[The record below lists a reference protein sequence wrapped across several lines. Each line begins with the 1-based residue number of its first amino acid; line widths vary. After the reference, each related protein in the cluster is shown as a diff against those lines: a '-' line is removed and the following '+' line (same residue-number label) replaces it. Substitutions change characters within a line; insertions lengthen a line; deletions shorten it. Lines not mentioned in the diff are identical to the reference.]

1 MAEEEKKEKKKPSS
15 PRKRTP
21 KKNMGMLPDE
31 GQMIQYSLFDTKQK
45 INEST
50 STLMDLRVSPFMPVD
65 KISHNS
71 ALAREFVANKNI
83 LKRETAFG
91 TVEIRNRLLTQY
103 HKMILDCI
111 MVHNIRSVVYKGTI
125 AIYFSIYEIAQQ
137 LGLEWN
143 GKTQKNIQEAIE
155 YIKDVVIVR
164 TDADKPSITSSYNII
179 QEMKY
184 SSKEQAYVIVL
195 SSQYAEYFNK
205 TISINYNKRF
215 DELIGIRGKGSAF
228 IRSIIEFFITHDASA
243 DNIQRMKL
251 MQLLETI
258 NYPCQTPRQVTSA
271 KQYLKEYEKE
281 LAKFNIKYY
290 SGSQL
295 FEYTGTT
302 DIRFIPPLEG
312 LLD

>member
-1 MAEEEKKEKKKPSS
+1 MSVEKDDEVKPKVIRKRVTKEKV
-15 PRKRTP
+15 
-21 KKNMGMLPDE
+21 GFLPNE
-31 GQMIQYSLFDTKQK
+31 SQIQYSLFDTKQK

-50 STLMDLRVSPFMPVD
+50 ATLMDLRVSPFMPVD

-71 ALAREFVANKNI
+71 ALAKEFVANKNI

-111 MVHNIRSVVYKGTI
+111 MIHNTRSVVYKGTI
-125 AIYFSIYEIAQQ
+125 AIYFSIYEISQK
-137 LGLEWN
+137 LGLEWS

-164 TDADKPSITSSYNII
+164 TDSSGSGIASSYNII

-184 SSKEQAYVIVL
+184 SSKEQSYVIVL
-195 SSQYAEYFNK
+195 SSLYAEYFNK
-205 TISINYNKRF
+205 TMSINYNKRF
-215 DELIGIRGKGSAF
+215 DELISIRGKGSAF

-243 DNIQRMKL
+243 ENIQRMKL
-251 MQLLETI
+251 IQLLETI
-258 NYPCQTPRQVTSA
+258 NYPCETPRQVTSA
-271 KQYLKEYEKE
+271 KQYLKDYEDE

-295 FEYTGTT
+295 FEYSGTT
-302 DIRFIPPLEG
+302 DIRFIPPLDG

>member
-1 MAEEEKKEKKKPSS
+1 MSVEKDDEVKPKVIRKRVTKEKV
-15 PRKRTP
+15 
-21 KKNMGMLPDE
+21 GFLPNE
-31 GQMIQYSLFDTKQK
+31 SQIQYSLFDTKQK

-50 STLMDLRVSPFMPVD
+50 ATLMDLRVSPFMPVD

-71 ALAREFVANKNI
+71 ALAKEFVANKNI

-111 MVHNIRSVVYKGTI
+111 MIHNTRSVVYKGTI
-125 AIYFSIYEIAQQ
+125 AIYFSIYEIAQK
-137 LGLEWN
+137 LGLEWS

-164 TDADKPSITSSYNII
+164 TDSSGSGIASSYNII

-184 SSKEQAYVIVL
+184 SSKEQSYVIVL
-195 SSQYAEYFNK
+195 SSLYAEYFNK
-205 TISINYNKRF
+205 TMSINYNKRF
-215 DELIGIRGKGSAF
+215 DELISIRGKGSAF

-243 DNIQRMKL
+243 ENIQRMKL
-251 MQLLETI
+251 IQLLETI
-258 NYPCQTPRQVTSA
+258 NYPCETPRQISSA
-271 KQYLKEYEKE
+271 KQYLKDYEDE

-295 FEYTGTT
+295 FEYSGTT
-302 DIRFIPPLEG
+302 DIRFIPPLDG
-312 LLD
+312 FLD

>member
-1 MAEEEKKEKKKPSS
+1 MSVEKDDEVKPKVIRKRVTKEKV
-15 PRKRTP
+15 
-21 KKNMGMLPDE
+21 GFLPNE
-31 GQMIQYSLFDTKQK
+31 SQIQYSLFDTKQK

-50 STLMDLRVSPFMPVD
+50 ATLMDLRVSPFMPVD

-71 ALAREFVANKNI
+71 ALAKEFVANKNI

-111 MVHNIRSVVYKGTI
+111 MIHNTRSVVYKGTI
-125 AIYFSIYEIAQQ
+125 AIYFSIYEIAQK
-137 LGLEWN
+137 LGLEWS

-164 TDADKPSITSSYNII
+164 TDASGSGIASSYNII

-184 SSKEQAYVIVL
+184 SSKEQSYVIVL
-195 SSQYAEYFNK
+195 SSLYAEYFNK
-205 TISINYNKRF
+205 TMSINYNKRF
-215 DELIGIRGKGSAF
+215 DELISIRGKGSAF

-243 DNIQRMKL
+243 ENIQRMKL
-251 MQLLETI
+251 IQLLETI
-258 NYPCQTPRQVTSA
+258 NYPCETPRQVTSA
-271 KQYLKEYEKE
+271 KQYLKDYEDE

-295 FEYTGTT
+295 FEYSGTT

-312 LLD
+312 LID

>member
-1 MAEEEKKEKKKPSS
+1 MSIEKNEITKPKTTKK
-15 PRKRTP
+15 RVP
-21 KKNMGMLPDE
+21 KSKMDLISNE
-31 GQMIQYSLFDTKQK
+31 NQIQYSLFDTKQK
-45 INEST
+45 IYEST

-71 ALAREFVANKNI
+71 ALAKEFVANKNI

-111 MVHNIRSVVYKGTI
+111 MIHNTRSVVYKGTI
-125 AIYFSIYEIAQQ
+125 AIYFSIYEISQK
-137 LGLEWN
+137 LGLEWS

-164 TDADKPSITSSYNII
+164 SDNNGSGISSSYNII

-184 SSKEQAYVIVL
+184 SSKEQSYVIVL
-195 SSQYAEYFNK
+195 SSLYAEYFNK
-205 TISINYNKRF
+205 TMSINYNKRF
-215 DELIGIRGKGSAF
+215 DELINIRGKGSAF

-258 NYPCQTPRQVTSA
+258 NYPSETPRQISSA
-271 KQYLKEYEKE
+271 KQYLKDYEDE

-295 FEYTGTT
+295 FEYSGTT
-302 DIRFIPPLEG
+302 DIRFIPPLDG

>member
-1 MAEEEKKEKKKPSS
+1 MSL
-15 PRKRTP
+15 
-21 KKNMGMLPDE
+21 LPDE
-31 GQMIQYSLFDTKQK
+31 GQMLQYSLFDTKQK

-164 TDADKPSITSSYNII
+164 TDTDNASITSSYNII

-215 DELIGIRGKGSAF
+215 DELIGIRGKGSAL

-258 NYPCQTPRQVTSA
+258 NYPCQTPRQLTSA
-271 KQYLKEYEKE
+271 KQYIKEYEKE
-281 LAKFNIKYY
+281 LSKFNIKYY

>member
-1 MAEEEKKEKKKPSS
+1 
-15 PRKRTP
+15 
-21 KKNMGMLPDE
+21 
-31 GQMIQYSLFDTKQK
+31 
-45 INEST
+45 
-50 STLMDLRVSPFMPVD
+50 MDLRVSPFMPVD

-71 ALAREFVANKNI
+71 ALAKEFVANKNI

-111 MVHNIRSVVYKGTI
+111 MIHNTRSVVYKGTI
-125 AIYFSIYEIAQQ
+125 AIYFSIYEIAQK
-137 LGLEWN
+137 LGLEWS

-164 TDADKPSITSSYNII
+164 TDASGSGIASSYNII

-184 SSKEQAYVIVL
+184 SSKEQSYVIVL
-195 SSQYAEYFNK
+195 SSLYAEYFNK
-205 TISINYNKRF
+205 TMSINYNKRF
-215 DELIGIRGKGSAF
+215 DELISIRGKGSAF

-243 DNIQRMKL
+243 ENIQRMKL
-251 MQLLETI
+251 IQLLGTI
-258 NYPCQTPRQVTSA
+258 NYPCETPRQVTSA
-271 KQYLKEYEKE
+271 KQYLKDYEDE

-295 FEYTGTT
+295 FEYSGTT
-302 DIRFIPPLEG
+302 DIRFIPPLDG

>member
-1 MAEEEKKEKKKPSS
+1 MSVEKDDEVKPKVIRKRVTKEKV
-15 PRKRTP
+15 
-21 KKNMGMLPDE
+21 GFLPNE
-31 GQMIQYSLFDTKQK
+31 SQIQYSLFDTKQK

-50 STLMDLRVSPFMPVD
+50 ATLMDLRVSPFMPVD

-71 ALAREFVANKNI
+71 ALAKEFVANKNI

-111 MVHNIRSVVYKGTI
+111 MIHNTRSVVYKGTI
-125 AIYFSIYEIAQQ
+125 AIYFSIYEIAQK
-137 LGLEWN
+137 LGLEWS

-164 TDADKPSITSSYNII
+164 TDSSGSGIASSYNII

-184 SSKEQAYVIVL
+184 SSKEQSYVIVL
-195 SSQYAEYFNK
+195 SSLYAEYFNK
-205 TISINYNKRF
+205 TMSINYNKRF
-215 DELIGIRGKGSAF
+215 DELISIRGKGSAF

-243 DNIQRMKL
+243 ENIQRMKL
-251 MQLLETI
+251 IQLLETI
-258 NYPCQTPRQVTSA
+258 NYPCETPRQVTSA
-271 KQYLKEYEKE
+271 KQYLKDYEDE

-295 FEYTGTT
+295 FEYSGTT

-312 LLD
+312 LID

>member
-1 MAEEEKKEKKKPSS
+1 MAEEKNEKKKPSS

-21 KKNMGMLPDE
+21 KKNVGLLPDE
-31 GQMIQYSLFDTKQK
+31 GQMVQYNLFDTKQK

-164 TDADKPSITSSYNII
+164 TDADNPSITSSYNII

-290 SGSQL
+290 TGSQL

>member
-1 MAEEEKKEKKKPSS
+1 MSVEKDDEVKPKFIRKRVTKEKV
-15 PRKRTP
+15 
-21 KKNMGMLPDE
+21 GFLPNE
-31 GQMIQYSLFDTKQK
+31 SQIQYSLFDTKQK

-50 STLMDLRVSPFMPVD
+50 ATLMDLRVSPFMPVD

-71 ALAREFVANKNI
+71 ALAKEFVANKNI

-111 MVHNIRSVVYKGTI
+111 MIHNTRSVVYKGTI
-125 AIYFSIYEIAQQ
+125 AIYFSIYEIAQK
-137 LGLEWN
+137 LGLEWS

-164 TDADKPSITSSYNII
+164 TDSSGSGIASSYNII

-184 SSKEQAYVIVL
+184 SSKEQSYVIVL
-195 SSQYAEYFNK
+195 SSLYAEYFNK
-205 TISINYNKRF
+205 TMSINYNKRF
-215 DELIGIRGKGSAF
+215 DELISIRGKGSAF

-243 DNIQRMKL
+243 ENIQRMKL
-251 MQLLETI
+251 IQLLETI
-258 NYPCQTPRQVTSA
+258 NYPCETPRQVTSA
-271 KQYLKEYEKE
+271 KQYLKEYEDE

-290 SGSQL
+290 TGSQL
-295 FEYTGTT
+295 FEYSGTT
-302 DIRFIPPLEG
+302 DIRFIPPLDG

>member
-1 MAEEEKKEKKKPSS
+1 MSVEKDDEVKPKVIRKRVTKEKV
-15 PRKRTP
+15 
-21 KKNMGMLPDE
+21 GFLPNE
-31 GQMIQYSLFDTKQK
+31 SQIQYSLFDTKQK

-50 STLMDLRVSPFMPVD
+50 ATLMDLRVSPFMPVD

-71 ALAREFVANKNI
+71 ALAKEFVANKNI

-111 MVHNIRSVVYKGTI
+111 MIHNTRSVVYKGTI
-125 AIYFSIYEIAQQ
+125 AIYFSIYEISQK
-137 LGLEWN
+137 LGLEWS

-164 TDADKPSITSSYNII
+164 SDNNGSGISSSYNII

-184 SSKEQAYVIVL
+184 SSKEQSYVIVL
-195 SSQYAEYFNK
+195 SSLYAEYFNK
-205 TISINYNKRF
+205 TMSINYNKRF
-215 DELIGIRGKGSAF
+215 DELINIRGKGSAF

-258 NYPCQTPRQVTSA
+258 NYPSETPRQISSA
-271 KQYLKEYEKE
+271 KQYLKDYEDE

-295 FEYTGTT
+295 FEYSGTT
-302 DIRFIPPLEG
+302 DIRFIPPLDG
-312 LLD
+312 FLD

>member
-1 MAEEEKKEKKKPSS
+1 MSVEKDDEVKPKVIRKRVTKEKV
-15 PRKRTP
+15 
-21 KKNMGMLPDE
+21 GFLPNE
-31 GQMIQYSLFDTKQK
+31 SQIQYSLFDTKQK

-50 STLMDLRVSPFMPVD
+50 ATLMDLRVSPFMPVD

-71 ALAREFVANKNI
+71 ALAKEFVANKNI

-111 MVHNIRSVVYKGTI
+111 MIHNTRSVVYKGTI
-125 AIYFSIYEIAQQ
+125 AIYFSIYEIAQK
-137 LGLEWN
+137 LGLEWS

-164 TDADKPSITSSYNII
+164 TDSSGSGIASSYNII

-184 SSKEQAYVIVL
+184 SSKEQSYVIVL
-195 SSQYAEYFNK
+195 SSLYAEYFNK
-205 TISINYNKRF
+205 TMSINYNKRF
-215 DELIGIRGKGSAF
+215 DELISIRGKGSAF

-243 DNIQRMKL
+243 ENIQRMKL
-251 MQLLETI
+251 IQLLETI
-258 NYPCQTPRQVTSA
+258 NYSCETPRQVTSA
-271 KQYLKEYEKE
+271 KQYLKDYEDE

-295 FEYTGTT
+295 FEYSGTT
-302 DIRFIPPLEG
+302 DIRFIPPLDG

>member
-1 MAEEEKKEKKKPSS
+1 MSVEKDDEVKPKVIRKRVTKEKV
-15 PRKRTP
+15 
-21 KKNMGMLPDE
+21 GFLPNE
-31 GQMIQYSLFDTKQK
+31 SQIQYSLFDTKQK

-50 STLMDLRVSPFMPVD
+50 ATLMDLRVSPFMPVD

-71 ALAREFVANKNI
+71 ALAKEFVANKNI

-111 MVHNIRSVVYKGTI
+111 MIHNTRSVVYKGTI
-125 AIYFSIYEIAQQ
+125 AIYFSIYEIAQK
-137 LGLEWN
+137 LGLEWS

-164 TDADKPSITSSYNII
+164 TDSSGSGIASSYNII
-179 QEMKY
+179 KEMKY
-184 SSKEQAYVIVL
+184 SSKEQSYVIVL
-195 SSQYAEYFNK
+195 SSLYAEYFNK
-205 TISINYNKRF
+205 TMSINYNKRF
-215 DELIGIRGKGSAF
+215 DELISIRGKGSAF

-243 DNIQRMKL
+243 ENIQRMKL
-251 MQLLETI
+251 IQLLETI
-258 NYPCQTPRQVTSA
+258 NYPCETPRQISSA
-271 KQYLKEYEKE
+271 KQYLKDYEDE

-295 FEYTGTT
+295 FEYSGTT
-302 DIRFIPPLEG
+302 DIRFIPPLDG

>member
-1 MAEEEKKEKKKPSS
+1 MSVEKDDEVKPKVIRKRVTKEKV
-15 PRKRTP
+15 
-21 KKNMGMLPDE
+21 GFLPNE
-31 GQMIQYSLFDTKQK
+31 SQIQYSLFDTKQK

-50 STLMDLRVSPFMPVD
+50 ATLMDLRVSPFMPVD

-71 ALAREFVANKNI
+71 ALAKEFVANKNI

-111 MVHNIRSVVYKGTI
+111 MIHNTRSVVYKGTI
-125 AIYFSIYEIAQQ
+125 AIYFSIYEIAQK
-137 LGLEWN
+137 LGLEWS

-164 TDADKPSITSSYNII
+164 TDSSGSGIASSYNII

-184 SSKEQAYVIVL
+184 SSKEQSYVIVL
-195 SSQYAEYFNK
+195 SSLYAEYFNK
-205 TISINYNKRF
+205 TMSINYNKRF
-215 DELIGIRGKGSAF
+215 DELISIRGKGSAF

-243 DNIQRMKL
+243 ENIQRMKL
-251 MQLLETI
+251 IQLLETI
-258 NYPCQTPRQVTSA
+258 NYPCETPRQVTSA
-271 KQYLKEYEKE
+271 KQYLKEYEDE

-295 FEYTGTT
+295 FEYSGTT
-302 DIRFIPPLEG
+302 DIRFIPPLDG

>member
-1 MAEEEKKEKKKPSS
+1 MSIEKNEITKPKTTKK
-15 PRKRTP
+15 RVP
-21 KKNMGMLPDE
+21 KLKMDMISNE
-31 GQMIQYSLFDTKQK
+31 NQIQYSLFDTKQK
-45 INEST
+45 IYEST

-71 ALAREFVANKNI
+71 ALAKEFVANKNI

-111 MVHNIRSVVYKGTI
+111 MIHNTRSVVYKGTI
-125 AIYFSIYEIAQQ
+125 AIYFSIYEISQK
-137 LGLEWN
+137 LGLEWS

-164 TDADKPSITSSYNII
+164 SDNNGSGISSSYNII

-184 SSKEQAYVIVL
+184 SSKEQSYVIVL
-195 SSQYAEYFNK
+195 SSLYAEYFNK
-205 TISINYNKRF
+205 TMSINYNKRF
-215 DELIGIRGKGSAF
+215 DELINIRGKGSAF

-258 NYPCQTPRQVTSA
+258 NYPCETPRQISSA
-271 KQYLKEYEKE
+271 KQYLKDYEDE

-295 FEYTGTT
+295 FEYSGTT
-302 DIRFIPPLEG
+302 DIRFIPPLDG
-312 LLD
+312 FLD

>member
-1 MAEEEKKEKKKPSS
+1 MSIEKNESTKPKTVKKRVLKEK
-15 PRKRTP
+15 T
-21 KKNMGMLPDE
+21 GFLPNE
-31 GQMIQYSLFDTKQK
+31 SLVQYSLFDTKQK

-71 ALAREFVANKNI
+71 ALAKEFVANKNI

-111 MVHNIRSVVYKGTI
+111 MIHNIRSVVYKGTI
-125 AIYFSIYEIAQQ
+125 AIYFSIYEIAQK
-137 LGLEWN
+137 LGLEWS

-155 YIKDVVIVR
+155 YIKGVVIVR
-164 TDADKPSITSSYNII
+164 TDSSGSGIASSYNII

-184 SSKEQAYVIVL
+184 SAKEQSYVIVL
-195 SSQYAEYFNK
+195 SSLYAEYFNK
-205 TISINYNKRF
+205 TMSINYNKRF
-215 DELIGIRGKGSAF
+215 DELISIRGKGSAF

-243 DNIQRMKL
+243 ENIQRMKL
-251 MQLLETI
+251 IQLLETI
-258 NYPCQTPRQVTSA
+258 NYPCETPRQVTSA
-271 KQYLKEYEKE
+271 KQYLKEYEDE

-290 SGSQL
+290 TGSQL
-295 FEYTGTT
+295 FEYSGTT
-302 DIRFIPPLEG
+302 DIRFIPPLDG

>member
-1 MAEEEKKEKKKPSS
+1 MSIEKNEITKPKTTT
-15 PRKRTP
+15 KRVP
-21 KKNMGMLPDE
+21 KSKMDLISNE
-31 GQMIQYSLFDTKQK
+31 NQIQYSLFDTKQK
-45 INEST
+45 IYEST

-71 ALAREFVANKNI
+71 ALAKEFVANKNI

-111 MVHNIRSVVYKGTI
+111 MIHNTRSVVYKGTI
-125 AIYFSIYEIAQQ
+125 AIYFSIYEISQK
-137 LGLEWN
+137 LGLEWS

-164 TDADKPSITSSYNII
+164 SDNNGSGISSSYNII

-184 SSKEQAYVIVL
+184 SSKEQSYVIVL
-195 SSQYAEYFNK
+195 SSLYAEYFNK
-205 TISINYNKRF
+205 TMSINYNKRF
-215 DELIGIRGKGSAF
+215 DELINIRGKGSAF

-258 NYPCQTPRQVTSA
+258 NYPSETPRQISSA
-271 KQYLKEYEKE
+271 KQYLKDYEDE

-295 FEYTGTT
+295 FEYSGTT

-312 LLD
+312 LID

>member
-1 MAEEEKKEKKKPSS
+1 MSVEKDDEVKPKVIRKRVTKEKV
-15 PRKRTP
+15 
-21 KKNMGMLPDE
+21 GFLPNE
-31 GQMIQYSLFDTKQK
+31 SQIQYSLFDTKQK

-50 STLMDLRVSPFMPVD
+50 ATLMDLRVSPFMPVD

-71 ALAREFVANKNI
+71 ALAKEFVANKNI

-111 MVHNIRSVVYKGTI
+111 MIHNTRSVVYKGTI
-125 AIYFSIYEIAQQ
+125 AIYFSIYEIAQK
-137 LGLEWN
+137 LGLEWS

-164 TDADKPSITSSYNII
+164 TDSSGSGIASSYNII

-184 SSKEQAYVIVL
+184 SSKEKSYVIVL
-195 SSQYAEYFNK
+195 SSLYAEYFNK
-205 TISINYNKRF
+205 TMSINYNKRF
-215 DELIGIRGKGSAF
+215 DELISIRGKGSAF

-243 DNIQRMKL
+243 ENIQRMKL
-251 MQLLETI
+251 IQLLETI
-258 NYPCQTPRQVTSA
+258 NYPCETPRQVTSA
-271 KQYLKEYEKE
+271 KQYLKEYEDE

-290 SGSQL
+290 TGSQL
-295 FEYTGTT
+295 FEYSGTT
-302 DIRFIPPLEG
+302 DIRFIPPLDG

>member
-1 MAEEEKKEKKKPSS
+1 
-15 PRKRTP
+15 
-21 KKNMGMLPDE
+21 
-31 GQMIQYSLFDTKQK
+31 MIQYSLFDTKQK

-164 TDADKPSITSSYNII
+164 TDADNPSITSSYNII

>member
-1 MAEEEKKEKKKPSS
+1 MSVEKDDEVKPKVIRKRVTKEKI
-15 PRKRTP
+15 
-21 KKNMGMLPDE
+21 GFLPNE
-31 GQMIQYSLFDTKQK
+31 SQIQYSLFDTKQK

-50 STLMDLRVSPFMPVD
+50 ATLMDLRVSPFMPVD

-71 ALAREFVANKNI
+71 ALAKEFVANKNI

-111 MVHNIRSVVYKGTI
+111 MIHNTRSVVYKGTI
-125 AIYFSIYEIAQQ
+125 AIYFSIYEIAQK
-137 LGLEWN
+137 LGLEWS

-164 TDADKPSITSSYNII
+164 TDASGSGIASSYNII

-184 SSKEQAYVIVL
+184 SSKEQSYVIVL
-195 SSQYAEYFNK
+195 SSLYAEYFNK
-205 TISINYNKRF
+205 TMSINYNKRF
-215 DELIGIRGKGSAF
+215 DELISIRGKGSAF

-243 DNIQRMKL
+243 ENIQRMKL
-251 MQLLETI
+251 IQLLETI
-258 NYPCQTPRQVTSA
+258 NYPCETPRQVTSA
-271 KQYLKEYEKE
+271 KQYLKDYEDE

-295 FEYTGTT
+295 FEYSGTT
-302 DIRFIPPLEG
+302 DIRFIPPLDG

>member
-1 MAEEEKKEKKKPSS
+1 MAKEKKDD
-15 PRKRTP
+15 
-21 KKNMGMLPDE
+21 KKIDINKEMGLLLKEDDNI
-31 GQMIQYSLFDTKQK
+31 IQYSLFDTKQK

-71 ALAREFVANKNI
+71 ALAGEFIANKNI

-103 HKMILDCI
+103 HKLILDCI
-111 MVHNIRSVVYKGTI
+111 MINNIKSVIYKGTI
-125 AIYFSIYEIAQQ
+125 AIYFSIYKISQK

-143 GKTQKNIQEAIE
+143 GKTQKNIREAIE

-164 TDADKPSITSSYNII
+164 TDVANPNITSSYNII

-195 SSQYAEYFNK
+195 SSQYAEYFNQ

-215 DELIGIRGKGSAF
+215 NEIIEIRGKGSAL
-228 IRSIIEFFITHDASA
+228 IRSIIEFFITHDASE
-243 DNIQRMKL
+243 DNIQRISLK
-251 MQLLETI
+251 QLLETI
-258 NYPCQTPRQVTSA
+258 NYPCKTPRQITSA
-271 KQYLKEYEKE
+271 RQFIRTYSQE
-281 LAKFNIKYY
+281 LEKFNIKYY
-290 SGSQL
+290 TKSQI
-295 FEYTGTT
+295 FEYTGAE
-302 DIRFIPPLEG
+302 DIRFIPPLDG
-312 LLD
+312 FLD

>member
-1 MAEEEKKEKKKPSS
+1 MAEEKNEKKKTSS

-21 KKNMGMLPDE
+21 KKNVGLLPDE
-31 GQMIQYSLFDTKQK
+31 GQMVQYNLFDTKQK

-164 TDADKPSITSSYNII
+164 TNADNPSITSSYNII

-290 SGSQL
+290 TGSQL

>member
-1 MAEEEKKEKKKPSS
+1 MSVEKDDEVKPKFIRKRVTKEKV
-15 PRKRTP
+15 
-21 KKNMGMLPDE
+21 GFLPNE
-31 GQMIQYSLFDTKQK
+31 SQIQYSLFDTKQK

-50 STLMDLRVSPFMPVD
+50 ATLMDLRVSPFMPVD

-71 ALAREFVANKNI
+71 ALAKEFVANKNI

-111 MVHNIRSVVYKGTI
+111 MIHNTRSVVYKGTI
-125 AIYFSIYEIAQQ
+125 AIYFSIYEIAQK
-137 LGLEWN
+137 LGLEWS

-164 TDADKPSITSSYNII
+164 TDSSGSGIASSYNII

-184 SSKEQAYVIVL
+184 SSKEQSYVIVL
-195 SSQYAEYFNK
+195 SSLYAEYFNK
-205 TISINYNKRF
+205 TMSINYNKRF
-215 DELIGIRGKGSAF
+215 DELISIRGKGSAF

-243 DNIQRMKL
+243 ENIQRMKL
-251 MQLLETI
+251 IQLLETI
-258 NYPCQTPRQVTSA
+258 NYPCETPRQISSA
-271 KQYLKEYEKE
+271 KQYLKDYEDE

-295 FEYTGTT
+295 FEYSGTT
-302 DIRFIPPLEG
+302 DIRFIPPLDG

>member
-1 MAEEEKKEKKKPSS
+1 MSIEKNEITKPKTTT
-15 PRKRTP
+15 KRVP
-21 KKNMGMLPDE
+21 KSKMDLISNE
-31 GQMIQYSLFDTKQK
+31 NQIQYSLFDTKQK
-45 INEST
+45 IYEST

-71 ALAREFVANKNI
+71 ALAKEFVANKNI

-111 MVHNIRSVVYKGTI
+111 MIHNTRSVVYKGTI
-125 AIYFSIYEIAQQ
+125 AIYFSIYEISQK
-137 LGLEWN
+137 LGLEWS

-164 TDADKPSITSSYNII
+164 SDNNGSGISSSYNII

-184 SSKEQAYVIVL
+184 SSKEQSYVIVL
-195 SSQYAEYFNK
+195 SSLYAEYFNK
-205 TISINYNKRF
+205 TMSINYNKRF
-215 DELIGIRGKGSAF
+215 DELINIRGKGSAF

-258 NYPCQTPRQVTSA
+258 NYPSETPRQISSA
-271 KQYLKEYEKE
+271 KQYLKDYEDE

-295 FEYTGTT
+295 FEYSGTT
-302 DIRFIPPLEG
+302 DIRFIPPLDG

>member
-1 MAEEEKKEKKKPSS
+1 MSVEKDDEVKPKVIRKRVTKEKV
-15 PRKRTP
+15 
-21 KKNMGMLPDE
+21 GFLPNE
-31 GQMIQYSLFDTKQK
+31 SQIQYSLFDTKQK

-50 STLMDLRVSPFMPVD
+50 ATLMDLRVSPFMPVD

-71 ALAREFVANKNI
+71 ALAKEFVANKNI

-111 MVHNIRSVVYKGTI
+111 MIHNTRSVVYKGTI
-125 AIYFSIYEIAQQ
+125 AIYFSIYEISQK
-137 LGLEWN
+137 LGLEWS

-164 TDADKPSITSSYNII
+164 TDSSGSGIASSYNII

-184 SSKEQAYVIVL
+184 SSKEQSYVIVL
-195 SSQYAEYFNK
+195 SSLYAEYFNK
-205 TISINYNKRF
+205 TMSINYNKRF
-215 DELIGIRGKGSAF
+215 DELINIRGKGSAF

-258 NYPCQTPRQVTSA
+258 NYPSETPRQISSA
-271 KQYLKEYEKE
+271 KQYLKDYEDE

-295 FEYTGTT
+295 FEYSGTT
-302 DIRFIPPLEG
+302 DIRLYY
-312 LLD
+312 DS

>member
-1 MAEEEKKEKKKPSS
+1 MSVEKDDEVKPKVIRKRVTKEKV
-15 PRKRTP
+15 
-21 KKNMGMLPDE
+21 GFLPNE
-31 GQMIQYSLFDTKQK
+31 SQIQYSLFDTKQK

-50 STLMDLRVSPFMPVD
+50 ATLMDLRVSPFMPVD

-71 ALAREFVANKNI
+71 ALAKEFVANKNI

-111 MVHNIRSVVYKGTI
+111 MIHNTRSVVYKGTI
-125 AIYFSIYEIAQQ
+125 AIYFSIYEIAQK
-137 LGLEWN
+137 LGLEWS

-164 TDADKPSITSSYNII
+164 TDSSGSGIASSYNII

-184 SSKEQAYVIVL
+184 SSKEQSYVIVL
-195 SSQYAEYFNK
+195 SSLYAEYFNK
-205 TISINYNKRF
+205 TMSINYNKRF
-215 DELIGIRGKGSAF
+215 DELISIRGKGSAF

-243 DNIQRMKL
+243 ENIQRMKL
-251 MQLLETI
+251 IQLLETI
-258 NYPCQTPRQVTSA
+258 NYPCETPRQVTSA
-271 KQYLKEYEKE
+271 KQYLKEYEDE

-290 SGSQL
+290 TGSQL

>member
-1 MAEEEKKEKKKPSS
+1 MSIEKNEITKPKTTT
-15 PRKRTP
+15 KRVP
-21 KKNMGMLPDE
+21 KSKMDLISNE
-31 GQMIQYSLFDTKQK
+31 NQIQYSLFDTKQK
-45 INEST
+45 IYEST

-71 ALAREFVANKNI
+71 ALAKEFVANKNI

-111 MVHNIRSVVYKGTI
+111 MIHNTRSVVYKGTI
-125 AIYFSIYEIAQQ
+125 AIYFSIYEIAQK
-137 LGLEWN
+137 LGLEWS

-164 TDADKPSITSSYNII
+164 TDSSGSGIASSYNII

-184 SSKEQAYVIVL
+184 SSKEQSYVIVL
-195 SSQYAEYFNK
+195 SSLYAEYFNK
-205 TISINYNKRF
+205 TMSINYNKRF
-215 DELIGIRGKGSAF
+215 DELISIRGKGSAF

-243 DNIQRMKL
+243 ENIQRMKL
-251 MQLLETI
+251 IQLLETI
-258 NYPCQTPRQVTSA
+258 NYPCETPRQVTSA
-271 KQYLKEYEKE
+271 KQYLKDYEDE

-295 FEYTGTT
+295 FEYSGTT
-302 DIRFIPPLEG
+302 DIRFIPPLDG
-312 LLD
+312 FLD

>member
-1 MAEEEKKEKKKPSS
+1 MSVEKDDEVKSKVIRKRVTKEKV
-15 PRKRTP
+15 
-21 KKNMGMLPDE
+21 GFLPNE
-31 GQMIQYSLFDTKQK
+31 SQIQYSLFDTKQK

-50 STLMDLRVSPFMPVD
+50 ATLMDLRVSPFMPVD

-71 ALAREFVANKNI
+71 ALAKEFVANKNI

-111 MVHNIRSVVYKGTI
+111 MIHNTRSVVYKGTI
-125 AIYFSIYEIAQQ
+125 AIYFSIYEIAQK
-137 LGLEWN
+137 LGLEWS

-164 TDADKPSITSSYNII
+164 TDSSGSGIASSYNII

-184 SSKEQAYVIVL
+184 SSKEQSYVIVL
-195 SSQYAEYFNK
+195 SSLYAEYFNK
-205 TISINYNKRF
+205 TMSINYNKRF
-215 DELIGIRGKGSAF
+215 DELISIRGKGSAF

-243 DNIQRMKL
+243 ENIQRMKL
-251 MQLLETI
+251 IQLLETI
-258 NYPCQTPRQVTSA
+258 NYPCETPRQISSA
-271 KQYLKEYEKE
+271 KQYLKDYEDE

-295 FEYTGTT
+295 FEYSGTT
-302 DIRFIPPLEG
+302 DIRFIPPLDG
-312 LLD
+312 FLD

>member
-1 MAEEEKKEKKKPSS
+1 MSVEKDDEVKPKVIRKRVTKEKV
-15 PRKRTP
+15 
-21 KKNMGMLPDE
+21 GFLPNE
-31 GQMIQYSLFDTKQK
+31 SQIQYSLFDTKQK

-50 STLMDLRVSPFMPVD
+50 ATLMDLRVSPFMPVD

-71 ALAREFVANKNI
+71 ALAKEFVANKNI

-111 MVHNIRSVVYKGTI
+111 MIHNTRSVVYKGTI
-125 AIYFSIYEIAQQ
+125 AIYFSIYEIAQK
-137 LGLEWN
+137 LGLEWS
-143 GKTQKNIQEAIE
+143 GKTQKNLQEAIE

-164 TDADKPSITSSYNII
+164 TDASGSGIASSYNII

-184 SSKEQAYVIVL
+184 SSKEQSYVIVL
-195 SSQYAEYFNK
+195 SSLYAEYFNK
-205 TISINYNKRF
+205 TMSINYNKRF
-215 DELIGIRGKGSAF
+215 DELISIRGKGSAF

-243 DNIQRMKL
+243 ENIQRMKL
-251 MQLLETI
+251 IQLLETI
-258 NYPCQTPRQVTSA
+258 NYPCETPRQVTSA
-271 KQYLKEYEKE
+271 KQYLKEYEDE

-290 SGSQL
+290 TGSQL
-295 FEYTGTT
+295 FEYSGTT
-302 DIRFIPPLEG
+302 DIRFIPPLDG

>member
-1 MAEEEKKEKKKPSS
+1 MSIEKNEITKPKTTKK
-15 PRKRTP
+15 RVP
-21 KKNMGMLPDE
+21 KSKMDMISNE
-31 GQMIQYSLFDTKQK
+31 NQIQYSLFDTKQK
-45 INEST
+45 IYEST

-71 ALAREFVANKNI
+71 ALAKEFVANKNI

-111 MVHNIRSVVYKGTI
+111 MIHNTRSVVYKGTI
-125 AIYFSIYEIAQQ
+125 AIYFSIYEISQK
-137 LGLEWN
+137 LGLEWS

-164 TDADKPSITSSYNII
+164 SDNNGSGISSSYNII

-184 SSKEQAYVIVL
+184 SSKEQSYVIVL
-195 SSQYAEYFNK
+195 SSLYAEYFNK
-205 TISINYNKRF
+205 TMSINYNKRF
-215 DELIGIRGKGSAF
+215 DELINIRGKGSAF

-258 NYPCQTPRQVTSA
+258 NYPSETPRQISSA
-271 KQYLKEYEKE
+271 KQYLKDYEDE

-295 FEYTGTT
+295 FEYSGTT
-302 DIRFIPPLEG
+302 DIRFIPPLDG
-312 LLD
+312 FLD

>member
-1 MAEEEKKEKKKPSS
+1 MSIEKNEITKPKTTKK
-15 PRKRTP
+15 RVP
-21 KKNMGMLPDE
+21 KSKMDMISNE
-31 GQMIQYSLFDTKQK
+31 NQIQYSLFDTKQK
-45 INEST
+45 IYEST

-71 ALAREFVANKNI
+71 ALAKEFVANKNI

-111 MVHNIRSVVYKGTI
+111 MIHNTRSVVYKGTI
-125 AIYFSIYEIAQQ
+125 AIYFSIYEIAQK
-137 LGLEWN
+137 LGLEWS

-164 TDADKPSITSSYNII
+164 TDSSGSGIASSYNII

-184 SSKEQAYVIVL
+184 SSKEQSYVIVL
-195 SSQYAEYFNK
+195 SSLYAEYFNK
-205 TISINYNKRF
+205 TMSINYNKRF
-215 DELIGIRGKGSAF
+215 DELISIRGKGSAF

-243 DNIQRMKL
+243 ENIQRMKL
-251 MQLLETI
+251 IQLLETI
-258 NYPCQTPRQVTSA
+258 NYPCETPRQVTSA
-271 KQYLKEYEKE
+271 KQYLKDYEDE

-295 FEYTGTT
+295 FEYSGTT
-302 DIRFIPPLEG
+302 DIRFIPPLDG

>member
-1 MAEEEKKEKKKPSS
+1 MSVEKDDEVKSKVIRKRVTKEKV
-15 PRKRTP
+15 
-21 KKNMGMLPDE
+21 GFLPNE
-31 GQMIQYSLFDTKQK
+31 SQIQYSLFDTKQK

-50 STLMDLRVSPFMPVD
+50 ATLMDLRVSPFMPVD

-71 ALAREFVANKNI
+71 ALAKEFVANKNI

-111 MVHNIRSVVYKGTI
+111 MIHNTRSVVYKGTI
-125 AIYFSIYEIAQQ
+125 AIYFSIYEIAQK
-137 LGLEWN
+137 LGLEWS

-164 TDADKPSITSSYNII
+164 TDASGSGIASSYNII

-184 SSKEQAYVIVL
+184 SSKEQSYVIVL
-195 SSQYAEYFNK
+195 SSLYAEYFNK
-205 TISINYNKRF
+205 TMSINYNKRF
-215 DELIGIRGKGSAF
+215 DELISIRGKGSAF

-243 DNIQRMKL
+243 ENIQRMKL
-251 MQLLETI
+251 IQLLETI
-258 NYPCQTPRQVTSA
+258 NYPCETPRQISSA
-271 KQYLKEYEKE
+271 KQYLKDYEDE

-295 FEYTGTT
+295 FEYSGTT
-302 DIRFIPPLEG
+302 DIRFIPPLDG

>member
-1 MAEEEKKEKKKPSS
+1 MAVEKDDEVKPKFIRKRVTKEKV
-15 PRKRTP
+15 
-21 KKNMGMLPDE
+21 GFLPNE
-31 GQMIQYSLFDTKQK
+31 SQIQYSLFDTKQK

-50 STLMDLRVSPFMPVD
+50 ATLMDLRVSPFMPVD

-71 ALAREFVANKNI
+71 ALAKEFVANKNI

-111 MVHNIRSVVYKGTI
+111 MIHNTRSVVYKGTI
-125 AIYFSIYEIAQQ
+125 AIYFSIYEIAQK
-137 LGLEWN
+137 LGLEWS

-164 TDADKPSITSSYNII
+164 TDASGSGIASSYNII

-184 SSKEQAYVIVL
+184 SSKEQSYVIVL
-195 SSQYAEYFNK
+195 SSLYAEYFNK
-205 TISINYNKRF
+205 TMSINYNKRF
-215 DELIGIRGKGSAF
+215 DELISIRGKGSAF

-243 DNIQRMKL
+243 ENIQRMKL
-251 MQLLETI
+251 IQLLETI
-258 NYPCQTPRQVTSA
+258 NYPCETPRQISSA
-271 KQYLKEYEKE
+271 KQYLKDYEDE

-295 FEYTGTT
+295 FEYSGTT
-302 DIRFIPPLEG
+302 DIRFIPPLDG

>member
-1 MAEEEKKEKKKPSS
+1 MAVEKDDEVKPKFIRKRVTKEKV
-15 PRKRTP
+15 
-21 KKNMGMLPDE
+21 GFLPNE
-31 GQMIQYSLFDTKQK
+31 SQIQYSLFDTKQK

-50 STLMDLRVSPFMPVD
+50 ATLMDLRVSPFMPVD

-71 ALAREFVANKNI
+71 ALAKEFVANKNI

-111 MVHNIRSVVYKGTI
+111 MIHNTRSVVYKGTI
-125 AIYFSIYEIAQQ
+125 AIYFSIYEIAQK
-137 LGLEWN
+137 LGLEWS

-164 TDADKPSITSSYNII
+164 TDASGSGIASSYNII

-184 SSKEQAYVIVL
+184 SSKEQSYVIVL
-195 SSQYAEYFNK
+195 SSLYAEYFNK
-205 TISINYNKRF
+205 TMSINYNKRF
-215 DELIGIRGKGSAF
+215 DELISIRGKGSAF

-243 DNIQRMKL
+243 ENIQRMKL
-251 MQLLETI
+251 IQLLETI
-258 NYPCQTPRQVTSA
+258 NYPCETPRQVTSA
-271 KQYLKEYEKE
+271 KQYLKEYEDE

-290 SGSQL
+290 TGSQL
-295 FEYTGTT
+295 FEYSGTT
-302 DIRFIPPLEG
+302 DIRFIPPLDG

>member
-1 MAEEEKKEKKKPSS
+1 MSIEKNEITKPKTTKK
-15 PRKRTP
+15 RVP
-21 KKNMGMLPDE
+21 KSKMDLISNE
-31 GQMIQYSLFDTKQK
+31 NQIQYSLFDTKQK
-45 INEST
+45 IYEST

-71 ALAREFVANKNI
+71 ALAKEFVANKNI

-111 MVHNIRSVVYKGTI
+111 MIHNTRSVVYKGTI
-125 AIYFSIYEIAQQ
+125 AIYFSIYEISQK
-137 LGLEWN
+137 LGLEWS

-164 TDADKPSITSSYNII
+164 SDNNGSGISSSYNII

-184 SSKEQAYVIVL
+184 SSKEQSYVIVL
-195 SSQYAEYFNK
+195 SSLYAEYFNK
-205 TISINYNKRF
+205 TMSINYNKRF
-215 DELIGIRGKGSAF
+215 DELINIRGKGSAF

-258 NYPCQTPRQVTSA
+258 NYPSETPRQISSA
-271 KQYLKEYEKE
+271 KQYLKDYEDE

-295 FEYTGTT
+295 FEYSGTT

-312 LLD
+312 LID

>member
-1 MAEEEKKEKKKPSS
+1 MSIEKNEITKQKTTKK
-15 PRKRTP
+15 RVP
-21 KKNMGMLPDE
+21 KSKMDMISNE
-31 GQMIQYSLFDTKQK
+31 NQIQYSLFDTKQK
-45 INEST
+45 IYEST

-71 ALAREFVANKNI
+71 ALAKEFVANKNI

-111 MVHNIRSVVYKGTI
+111 MIHNTRSVVYKGTI
-125 AIYFSIYEIAQQ
+125 AIYFSIYEISQK
-137 LGLEWN
+137 LGLEWS

-164 TDADKPSITSSYNII
+164 SDNNGSGISSSYNII

-184 SSKEQAYVIVL
+184 SSKEQSYVIVL
-195 SSQYAEYFNK
+195 SSLYAEYFNK
-205 TISINYNKRF
+205 TMSINYNKRF
-215 DELIGIRGKGSAF
+215 DELINIRGKGSAF

-258 NYPCQTPRQVTSA
+258 NYPSETPRQISSA
-271 KQYLKEYEKE
+271 KQYLKDYEDE

-295 FEYTGTT
+295 FEYSGTT
-302 DIRFIPPLEG
+302 DIRFIPPLDG
-312 LLD
+312 FLD